1 MKLPEIDPMFI
12 NPSSVSESITSM
24 KCASIDNRYG
34 SLHLVLDEVCGTPV
48 LHCEGRLVAGTETA
62 ALSAVVQSHFRSD
75 IVLDL
80 SGISAIDAGGLGA
93 LAGLYEWAS
102 KHGSRLILTN
112 PSERVCKLMD
122 RTHLSWLLD
131 IYYVPLNSFQPAQIE
146 RRTA

>member
-1 MKLPEIDPMFI
+1 MEFAEIDPMLI
-12 NPSSVSESITSM
+12 NPSSVPESITSM

-80 SGISAIDAGGLGA
+80 SGISAIDAGGLGTLVA
-93 LAGLYEWAS
+93 LYKWATM
-102 KHGSRLILTN
+102 HDSRLILSN
-112 PSERVCKLMD
+112 ASERVCKLMD
-122 RTHLSWLLD
+122 RTRLSWLLD
-131 IYYVPLNSFQPAQIE
+131 IYYLPLSSFPLAEIE

>member
-24 KCASIDNRYG
+24 KCESIDNRYG
-34 SLHLVLDEVCGTPV
+34 SLHLVLNEVCGTPV

-80 SGISAIDAGGLGA
+80 SGVTAIDAGGLGT
-93 LAGLYEWAS
+93 LAGLYKWAS

-112 PSERVCKLMD
+112 PSDRVCRLMD

-131 IYYVPLNSFQPAQIE
+131 IYYVPLNSYQPAEIE